1 VVKRI
6 LQWLSMVGVV
16 AAIMGVQALGQG
28 GTLAWIDRALN
39 SGRVLVPAGIALVAL
54 GAVLVVAA
62 MIHGLVTDPSH
73 QQIPLT
79 LDGHV
84 GSDTTVEPGKVAAS
98 YRGRTALGGQWVLG
112 YFRGRMLWGAE
123 FHEESGMSELKHS
136 WRSGE
141 WLHVHR
147 YLRATVATAG
157 LLLALVGALG
167 TAVLLS
173 DITAVR
179 LLLLL
184 VLAYALIRTAN
195 AFARA

>member
-1 VVKRI
+1 VGKRI
-6 LQWLSMVGVV
+6 LGWLFMVGVV
-16 AAIMGVQALGQG
+16 AAIMAVQELSLAG
-28 GTLAWIDRALN
+28 GLVWIDRFLN
-39 SGRVLVPAGIALVAL
+39 SAQVLVPAGIALGAL
-54 GAVLVVAA
+54 GAVLIASA

-73 QQIPLT
+73 NQVPLT

-84 GSDTTVEPGKVAAS
+84 GSDTTVQPGKVAVS
-98 YRGRTALGGQWVLG
+98 YRGRTALGGEWVFG
-112 YFRGRMLWGAE
+112 YFRGTLLWGAQ
-123 FHEESGMSELKHS
+123 FYEESGMLELKRS

-147 YLRATVATAG
+147 YLRATLAIAG
-157 LLLALVGALG
+157 FLMIFVGALG
-167 TAVLLS
+167 TAALLT

-184 VLAYALIRTAN
+184 VVAYGLVRTAY

>member
-1 VVKRI
+1 
-6 LQWLSMVGVV
+6 MVGVV
-16 AAIMGVQALGQG
+16 AAIMAVQELSLTGS
-28 GTLAWIDRALN
+28 LAGIDRFLN
-39 SGRVLVPAGIALVAL
+39 SARVLVPAGIALGAL
-54 GAVLVVAA
+54 GAVLIASA

-73 QQIPLT
+73 HQVPLT

-84 GSDTTVEPGKVAAS
+84 GPDTIAKPGKVAVA
-98 YRGRTALGGQWVLG
+98 YRGRTTLGGQWVIG
-112 YFRGRMLWGAE
+112 YFRGTLLWSAE
-123 FHEESGMSELKHS
+123 FHEESGMSEVKRS
-136 WRSGE
+136 WRTGE

-157 LLLALVGALG
+157 LLMLLVGALG
-167 TAVLLS
+167 TAALLT

-184 VLAYALIRTAN
+184 VLAYALIRTAY